1 VAARARKKC
10 RRALNS
16 SAHGGYSLRGAFM
29 EHEGDALAVERFR
42 DYLLLLARAQLG
54 DRLRGKLEPSDVVQ
68 QTLLDAHRQRA
79 RFRGT
84 TSAEMAGWLRR
95 MLACNLADAVRALHR
110 DRRDATRERSLEAAL
125 DESSARVE
133 AWLAAEQSSPS
144 EQAQRGEDLL
154 RLTEALTTL
163 PEAQRE
169 ALLLHYWEGLTLAE
183 TAARLQRSVA
193 SVAGLLQ
200 RGLKALRTALTDS
213 E

>member
-1 VAARARKKC
+1 
-10 RRALNS
+10 
-16 SAHGGYSLRGAFM
+16 M
-29 EHEGDALAVERFR
+29 EHEAEGLAVERFR

-79 RFRGT
+79 RFRGST
-84 TSAEMAGWLRR
+84 PAEMAGWLRR
-95 MLACNLADAVRALHR
+95 MLACNLADALRALGR
-110 DRRDATRERSLEAAL
+110 AKRDAARERSLEAAL
-125 DESSARVE
+125 AESSARVE

-154 RLTEALTTL
+154 RLTEALTAL

-169 ALLLHYWEGLTLAE
+169 ALVLHYWQGLTLAE
-183 TAARLQRSVA
+183 TAARLERTPA
-193 SVAGLLQ
+193 AVAGLLQ
-200 RGLKALRTALTDS
+200 RGLKALRTALTDP